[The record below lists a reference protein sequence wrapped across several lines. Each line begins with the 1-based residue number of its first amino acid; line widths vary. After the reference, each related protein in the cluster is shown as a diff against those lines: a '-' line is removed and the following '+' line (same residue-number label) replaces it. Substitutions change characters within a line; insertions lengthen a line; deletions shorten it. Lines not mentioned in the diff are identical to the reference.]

1 MLRFHLSPEKNVVL
15 ALKMDL
21 EKIRRFANSEF
32 ESWKIAKAV
41 TEIKNEIKDAEQG
54 RDVVMSDVFK
64 TLRDPLIEQQKKTDA
79 KQDAVIEQLRENQLA
94 LTGGFKDLV
103 ESNRDVLTLQQELPF
118 PGGMEALPLPFSPS
132 SPKDSKTTFPTK
144 KETATQTTEA
154 ATAPK
159 PTPTYDLNKP
169 YNQDELSFLR
179 SKELP
184 SPNGLVKL
192 TRDERIELRQNVID
206 LRNSYSSQIGG
217 IRRMKKPEP
226 GDLRNMTNLE
236 SRRDLLNR
244 YIETIGVVAHSTQYK
259 TGTGAQGAGIRKY
272 KQPKRNAYKIKDS
285 SFGTLSVDVP
295 RLKNEM
301 KLNVFRGGKLI
312 YHADADKSLVDLL
325 TKRFNPRSSY
335 SLNAVKIFNDLNL
348 LANLPRHPSSGKSK
362 LLGSGVVFYKD
373 PKELAG
379 RMKILVGSMAAGNNS
394 PVIKNDLSMIN
405 DELLKIGA
413 ITPTTHEKFYKK
425 YIK

>member
-1 MLRFHLSPEKNVVL
+1 
-15 ALKMDL
+15 MDL

-118 PGGMEALPLPFSPS
+118 PGGMEALPFPPT
-132 SPKDSKTTFPTK
+132 SPKEKLPDPK
-144 KETATQTTEA
+144 KAEE
-154 ATAPK
+154 ATAFPK
-159 PTPTYDLNKP
+159 KAPTYDLNKP
-169 YNQDELSFLR
+169 YSQKELGFLR

-192 TRDERIELRQNVID
+192 TKEERIELRQNVID
-206 LRNSYSSQIGG
+206 LRNSYSNQIGA
-217 IRRMKKPEP
+217 IKRMKKTEP
-226 GDLRNMTNLE
+226 GDIRNMTNLE
-236 SRRDLLNR
+236 GHRDLLNR
-244 YIETIGVVAHSTQYK
+244 YIETIGMVSHSTKYK

-295 RLKNEM
+295 KLKNEM

-312 YHADADKSLVDLL
+312 YRADADKSLVDLL

>member
-1 MLRFHLSPEKNVVL
+1 
-15 ALKMDL
+15 MDL

-64 TLRDPLIEQQKKTDA
+64 TLRDPLIEQQKKTDE

-118 PGGMEALPLPFSPS
+118 PGGMEALPFPSPS
-132 SPKDSKTTFPTK
+132 PKEKLPDPK
-144 KETATQTTEA
+144 KAEA
-154 ATAPK
+154 ATAFPK
-159 PTPTYDLNKP
+159 DTPTPKKAPTYDLNKP
-169 YNQDELSFLR
+169 YSKDELEFLR
-179 SKELP
+179 KKQVP
-184 SPNGLVKL
+184 SPNGLIHLSKE
-192 TRDERIELRQNVID
+192 ERIELRQNVID
-206 LRNSYSSQIGG
+206 LRNAYSSQIGALK
-217 IRRMKKPEP
+217 RTKKPEP
-226 GDLRNMTNLE
+226 GDIRNLSRLE
-236 SRRDLLNR
+236 IHRDLLNR
-244 YIETIGVVAHSTQYK
+244 YIETIGMVTHSTKYK

-295 RLKNEM
+295 KLKNEM
-301 KLNVFRGGKLI
+301 KLNVFRGGKI
-312 YHADADKSLVDLL
+312 VYRADADKSLVDLL